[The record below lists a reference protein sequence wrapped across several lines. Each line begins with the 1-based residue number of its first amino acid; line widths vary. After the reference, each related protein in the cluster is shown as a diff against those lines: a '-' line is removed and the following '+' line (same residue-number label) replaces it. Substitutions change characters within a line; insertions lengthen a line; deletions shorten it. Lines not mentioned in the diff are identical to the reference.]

1 MKKNIKCLLPLLII
15 FLCSGMLRAQSVQS
29 YTLEQLQDSALRNNH
44 VLAIKQWQIK
54 EKQEKTKEDE
64 IKRYPAPTLN
74 GNYQHIF
81 NLGEITIPKGTIG
94 EINNELLPNTDES
107 FKVGKYN
114 NYSSGISVYQ
124 PITQQ
129 AKIKTLLKVDKTDEV
144 LTEKEKFKISLQ
156 VKQAIV
162 KLYYGTL
169 ILQKQLEEAEAR
181 LALAQS
187 KYADVENALLAGK
200 TIHADKAGL
209 QANIAD
215 EEQNIL
221 KIKIQIQDYIGDLIN
236 VTGINAGSLKL
247 AAIEPEV
254 QAVNALEEYKNLA
267 ANSNADLQIA
277 NLNKSKAV
285 LGIKAA
291 KQSSI
296 PDIGLLGGYSYV
308 FGSALIPAN
317 NPYLGVNLKW
327 NLQDIFSN
335 RKIVKQ
341 REFQLKESE
350 ENILNTQQ
358 TVNNDVEKAYR
369 KINQSQALIGVTQK
383 VVFYQKEELKIQE
396 NKQAAGLNVKTDWLN
411 TKSLLAKSE
420 ADMYAAQLSYLI
432 AVSDM
437 KILTGQ

>member
-1 MKKNIKCLLPLLII
+1 MEKIIKCLLLLLII
-15 FLCSGMLRAQSVQS
+15 LSSSSLLRAQSVQS
-29 YTLEQLQDSALRNNH
+29 YTLDQLQDSALRNNH
-44 VLAIKQWQIK
+44 VLAIKRWQIK
-54 EKQEKTKEDE
+54 EKREKTKEDE

-94 EINNELLPNTDES
+94 EINNQSLPSTDES

-129 AKIKTLLKVDKTDEV
+129 AKIKTLLKVDKMDEA
-144 LTEKEKFKISLQ
+144 LTEREKFKISLQ
-156 VKQAIV
+156 VKQATV

-187 KYADVENALLAGK
+187 KYTDVENALLAGK
-200 TIHADKAGL
+200 TITADKAGL
-209 QANIAD
+209 QASIAD

-221 KIKIQIQDYIGDLIN
+221 RINIQIQDYLGDLIN
-236 VTGINAGSLKL
+236 VTGIDASSLKL
-247 AAIEPEV
+247 TEIGPIAQQI
-254 QAVNALEEYKNLA
+254 NALEEYKNVA

-277 NLNKSKAV
+277 NLNKSKAE

-291 KQSSI
+291 RQSTI
-296 PDIGLLGGYSYV
+296 PDIGLVGGYSYV
-308 FGSALIPAN
+308 FGSAIIPAN

-335 RKIVKQ
+335 RKIAKQ

-350 ENILNTQQ
+350 ENILNTRQ
-358 TVNNDVEKAYR
+358 TVNNDIEKTYR
-369 KINQSQALIGVTQK
+369 KINQSQALITVTQK
-383 VVFYQKEELKIQE
+383 VVFYQKEELKLQE
-396 NKQAAGLNVKTDWLN
+396 NKQAAGLNVKTDLLN

-420 ADMYAAQLSYLI
+420 ADMYAAQLSYLM
-432 AVSDM
+432 AVSDLQ
-437 KILTGQ
+437 ILTGQ